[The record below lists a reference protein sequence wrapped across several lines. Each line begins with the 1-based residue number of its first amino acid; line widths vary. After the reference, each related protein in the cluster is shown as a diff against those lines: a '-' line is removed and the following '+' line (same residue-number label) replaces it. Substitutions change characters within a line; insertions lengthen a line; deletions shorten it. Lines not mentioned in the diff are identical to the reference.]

1 VADSNQRQKGKVNKV
16 IKKAA
21 GKVRV
26 QMSNAIPAPFNRVR
40 KPIARS
46 SQFSTRHITG
56 WWFDQSKE
64 FTEFLESD

>member
-1 VADSNQRQKGKVNKV
+1 VADSNHRQKGKVNKV

-40 KPIARS
+40 KSIVRS
-46 SQFSTRHITG
+46 SQFSMLHITG
-56 WWFDQSKE
+56 RLFDQSKE
-64 FTEFLESD
+64 ITEFLESD